1 MLNLKIYSVDVFE
14 EAGFEFQISA
24 NNYDGGVLIVA
35 KNDIFDYIA
44 VRYFSTAK
52 QGKIWV
58 DALVNSTRGVCKHF
72 IDK

>member
-1 MLNLKIYSVDVFE
+1 VQKIKIFSLDVFE

-44 VRYFSTAK
+44 IRYFSSAK
-52 QGKIWV
+52 QGKTWL
-58 DALVNSTRGVCKHF
+58 DNLVNSTRNLCKH
-72 IDK
+72 INK